1 MTNFPA
7 EPIPARIVNQFTYCP
22 RLAYL
27 EWVQKEWADNL
38 YTQEGSWA
46 HRRVDAGNGKI
57 PAADDP
63 EQVVH
68 SRSLELTSA
77 RLGLVGKLDMVEMG
91 RGEAEPIEYKRG
103 RRPKS
108 GEVAEDWDLMQLA
121 TQALLLREN
130 GWKCERGF
138 FYFCE
143 SKERVPVEFS
153 EDLITRVES
162 TLQEIRSRFAE
173 ALAPDPLVAS
183 PKCGGCSLVGI
194 CLPDETWLLKQGSKP
209 DDVRRLFP
217 PKDDALPLYL
227 TTNGLTVGIS
237 GEVLEIREKGKVVA
251 KSRLIDTSHLCLI
264 GNIQVST
271 QAIRELSFQEIP
283 ICYFTYAGWFCSMTQ
298 GMTHKNVEI
307 RQAQYR
313 AAFNPEVSLN
323 LSRRFV
329 STKIRNG
336 RTFLRRNNRDLPDS
350 VLRELKRLALVAE
363 AADNLPT
370 LLGLEGMAAKIY
382 FQALPGCI
390 KNADFLKG
398 GGFDSGARN
407 RRPPKDPLN
416 ALLSLAYSLL
426 TKEMTVQAHA
436 IGLDPYQGFYHQPRY
451 GKPSLAL
458 DVMEEFRVLVA
469 DSVVLSVINNQM
481 VTLSDFDRYQH
492 GVVMSPAGR
501 KAVIQAFER
510 RMEEMV
516 SHPWFGYRLSYRRVL
531 YVQLRLLAR
540 HLCGEI
546 PEFPPFLTR

>member
-1 MTNFPA
+1 MTSFSGEA
-7 EPIPARIVNQFTYCP
+7 IPARIVNQYTYCP

-27 EWVQKEWADNL
+27 EWVQKEWADNI

-46 HRRVDAGNGKI
+46 HRRVDAGSGKI
-57 PAADDP
+57 PSADDP
-63 EQVVH
+63 DQIVH

-103 RRPKS
+103 RRPKT
-108 GEVAEDWDLMQLA
+108 GEVAQDWDLMQLA

-143 SKERVPVEFS
+143 SKEKVPVEFEES
-153 EDLITRVES
+153 LITRVEQ
-162 TLQEIRSRFAE
+162 TLIEIRERFAE
-173 ALAPDPLVAS
+173 PVAPDPLVAS
-183 PKCGGCSLVGI
+183 PKCGDCSLVGI

-209 DDVRRLFP
+209 DDVRRLLA

-227 TTNGLTVGIS
+227 TTNGMSVGIS
-237 GEVLEIREKGKVVA
+237 GEVLEIREKGQVVA
-251 KSRLIDTSHLCLI
+251 RSRLIDTAHLCLI

-271 QAIRELSFQEIP
+271 QAIRELAFQNIP
-283 ICYFTYAGWFCSMTQ
+283 VCYFTYAGWFCSMTQ
-298 GMTHKNVEI
+298 GMAHKNVEL

-313 AAFNPEVSLN
+313 AAFDPIVSLG

-329 STKIRNG
+329 STKIRNC
-336 RTFLRRNNRDLPDS
+336 RTFLRRNNRSVADS

-370 LLGLEGMAAKIY
+370 LLGLEGMAAKVY
-382 FQALPGCI
+382 FQAFPGMI
-390 KNADFLKG
+390 KNVGFLQG

-416 ALLSLAYSLL
+416 ALLSLVYSLL
-426 TKEMTVQAHA
+426 TKEMTVQSYA
-436 IGLDPYQGFYHQPRY
+436 IGFDPYLGFYHQPRY
-451 GKPSLAL
+451 GKPALAL

-481 VTLSDFDRYQH
+481 VSLSDFERYQH

-510 RMEEMV
+510 RMEEMA
-516 SHPWFGYRLSYRRVL
+516 SHPWFGYRLSYRRIL
-531 YVQLRLLAR
+531 HVQLRLLSR
-540 HLCGEI
+540 HLSGEI
-546 PEFPPFLTR
+546 AEFPPFLTR